1 MAITSYQIGSLQFVT
16 VLSTDTKPT
25 GSVRVG
31 SLCYETDTG
40 DKYEYDGNSWIQVA
54 DNGSGYTS
62 VQADYR
68 GVYPAS
74 YYLNFTGSAGTNDND
89 VVYTSNDISMYNVH
103 YIEGTAGTVDI
114 QVSVDGT
121 NFNTTQAA
129 VLLHDDVTTGGG
141 VNVLTI
147 ASGKIGVLRGKYKKL
162 RILQNGATGSNA
174 RGAHVWE

>member
-1 MAITSYQIGSLQFVT
+1 MAIASYTIGSLQFVT
-16 VLSTDTKPT
+16 VLSSDTKPT

-74 YYLNFTGSAGTNDND
+74 YYLNATGTAGTNDND
-89 VVYTSNDISMYNVH
+89 VVYTSNDITTYNTH
-103 YIEGTAGTVDI
+103 YVECTAGTIDVD
-114 QVSVDGT
+114 VSLDGT
-121 NFNTTQAA
+121 NYIAA
-129 VLLHDDVTTGGG
+129 VAGVSLVTT
-141 VNVLTI
+141 TPATRAI
-147 ASGKIGVLRGKYKKL
+147 DAASGVCLRIEGKFKKL
-162 RILQNGATGSNA
+162 RVNQKGATASNA
-174 RGAHVWE
+174 RIAHTWE